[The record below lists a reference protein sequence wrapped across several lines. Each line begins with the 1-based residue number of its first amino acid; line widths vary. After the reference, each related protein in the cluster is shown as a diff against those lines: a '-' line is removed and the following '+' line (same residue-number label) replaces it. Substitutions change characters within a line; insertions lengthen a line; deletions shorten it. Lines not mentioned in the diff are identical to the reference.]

1 MLRQFIFV
9 WILYWIAVAVLPV
22 HSIYP
27 ATSEAFLLE
36 ICFVAI
42 VSIAAKVVLDLFR
55 IRQMPAA
62 DQRNIPRSSSL
73 IWIAIFL
80 SVIGLV
86 ALTYDKIFIQK
97 IDYSAGLAFA
107 REEWRQLG
115 EEREGQA
122 SSIFSVIGY
131 LLGSSYY
138 VAAILAVTQGAVLSA
153 RMRMTSLLVCFLL
166 LMANSVLTGGRSNV
180 LLLAVFVAAAFSSRR
195 GISFRGLFA
204 SRLQRRLLLAPALL
218 AIGYSLLIFFDRA
231 QTNGSGGV
239 EYAIDFLPYLGLEA
253 DSWYRQS
260 LGNSAW
266 SALSAVAVLAG
277 SYITHSFASVAAI
290 LDSPPEDKTILF
302 LNVIQM
308 LYKLGLVAQPQADW
322 FLAGRSPSVPGALWL
337 QFGPLGFAAGSVML
351 GCLAGAA
358 KVWLVRRPNRLV
370 PLGAYTMATTTLLL
384 TPVVF
389 APDFLSFPFVLASFV
404 ILAISGQVLC
414 DLNFAKIRLSIA
426 HRMAGAANQDA
437 PLA

>member
-9 WILYWIAVAVLPV
+9 WTLYWIAVAVLPV

-42 VSIAAKVVLDLFR
+42 VSISAKAVLDLFR
-55 IRQMPAA
+55 VKQMPAA
-62 DQRNIPRSSSL
+62 DQKNIPRSKSL
-73 IWIAIFL
+73 IWVAVAL
-80 SVIGLV
+80 SVIGLA
-86 ALTYDKIFIQK
+86 ALTYDKLYIQK

-122 SSIFSVIGY
+122 SSIFSVMGY
-131 LLGSSYY
+131 LFGSSYY
-138 VAAILAVTQGAVLSA
+138 VAAILAVTQGAVLSS
-153 RMRMTSLLVCFLL
+153 RMRMTTLLVSFLL

-195 GISFRGLFA
+195 GLTVRGLFA
-204 SRLQRRLLLAPALL
+204 SRLQRRVLLALVLL
-218 AIGYSLLIFFDRA
+218 AVGYSLFIFFQRA
-231 QTNGSGGV
+231 QTNDVGGV
-239 EYAIDFLPYLGLEA
+239 EYAIDFLPYLGVEA

-260 LGNSAW
+260 LGNSAS

-290 LDSPPEDKTILF
+290 LDAPSEDKTLLF

-322 FLAGRSPSVPGALWL
+322 FLAGRSPSVPGALWH
-337 QFGPLGFAAGSVML
+337 QFGPLGFAAGSLLL

-404 ILAISGQVLC
+404 MLAILGQVLC
-414 DLNFAKIRLSIA
+414 DLNFARMRLSIA
-426 HRMAGAANQDA
+426 HRIAGGAEHGAPAA
-437 PLA
+437 